1 MKNKIIKW
9 GIIGPGKI
17 ANKFAT
23 DLAKVEDAEL
33 VAVASR
39 SQEKANEFSKKFN
52 AKKAYNS
59 YLELAQDD
67 AIDAVYIATPHSF
80 HKAHAILCLQNK
92 KAVLCEKPFAM
103 NLQEVET
110 MISVA
115 KEHNVLLMEGLW
127 TSFLPH
133 YKYVLDIVKTEKIGK
148 LVHLEA
154 DFGFHP
160 KYNLESRVFK
170 KEVGGG
176 SLLDIGIYPVFAAL
190 SSLGT
195 PDNFTADAT
204 FFENGADAECHMT
217 FNYKNAKA
225 SLKSTFLEETPT
237 EAIFTFEKAIV
248 KINPRF
254 HEPTTVSVFVDDKEE
269 VIDFNYNTI
278 GFSFEIEHFNQ
289 LLREGKKQSDIM
301 TFDFSKT
308 LIKTLDDVR
317 NTIGL
322 TYKS

>member
-23 DLAKVEDAEL
+23 DLAKVEDAAL

-52 AKKAYNS
+52 VKKAYNS

-80 HKAHAILCLQNK
+80 HKEHAILCLQNK

-103 NLQEVET
+103 NLHEVET

-127 TSFLPH
+127 TRFLPH
-133 YKYVLDIVKTEKIGK
+133 YKYVLDIVKTEKFGK

-160 KYNLESRVFK
+160 K
-170 KEVGGG
+170 
-176 SLLDIGIYPVFAAL
+176 
-190 SSLGT
+190 
-195 PDNFTADAT
+195 
-204 FFENGADAECHMT
+204 
-217 FNYKNAKA
+217 
-225 SLKSTFLEETPT
+225 
-237 EAIFTFEKAIV
+237 
-248 KINPRF
+248 
-254 HEPTTVSVFVDDKEE
+254 
-269 VIDFNYNTI
+269 
-278 GFSFEIEHFNQ
+278 
-289 LLREGKKQSDIM
+289 
-301 TFDFSKT
+301 
-308 LIKTLDDVR
+308 
-317 NTIGL
+317 
-322 TYKS
+322 